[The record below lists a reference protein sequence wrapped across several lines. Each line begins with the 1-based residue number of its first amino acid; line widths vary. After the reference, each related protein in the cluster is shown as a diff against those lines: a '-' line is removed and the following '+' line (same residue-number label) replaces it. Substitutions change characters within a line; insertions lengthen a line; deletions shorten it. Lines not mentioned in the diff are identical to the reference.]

1 MKFRTD
7 FVTNSSSSS
16 FIVLALKTDARMKI
30 FNIEHIEEEDVD
42 NNYALAEHLFQDS
55 NLEAF
60 INDGYLEWLG
70 YNLTEDDLRKKTL
83 NTLEIEMID
92 NLNKTYNLNLS
103 IDDVF
108 FDFGEIYN

>member
-16 FIVLALKTDARMKI
+16 FIVLALRRDARQKI
-30 FNIEHIEEEDVD
+30 LNIEHVEEDDD
-42 NNYALAEHLFQDS
+42 NYDLGEHLFQDS
-55 NLEAF
+55 NLEA
-60 INDGYLEWLG
+60 IMNDGYLEWLG
-70 YNLTEDDLRKKTL
+70 YNLTEDDLREKTL

-108 FDFGEIYN
+108 FDSGEIYE

>member
-16 FIVLALKTDARMKI
+16 FIVLALKTDARQKI
-30 FNIEHIEEEDVD
+30 LNLEHVEEDDD
-42 NNYALAEHLFQDS
+42 NNYVLGEHLFQDS

-70 YNLTEDDLRKKTL
+70 YQLTETDLRKKTL

-108 FDFGEIYN
+108 FDVGEIYN